1 MTGIGLAKPG
11 KLGYNSLDKLRYYAA
26 RAKEEQQMSTII
38 TSVDRHSPAERAGI
52 AAGEQLLT
60 INGHEII
67 DVLDYRFYGYDTDC
81 RLELREPSGAVRT
94 VSLRKPEGRDLGLNF
109 DTVLMDEMRS
119 CANHCI
125 FCFVDQMPPGM
136 RQTLY
141 FKDDDAR
148 LSFLQGNYITLTNL
162 TEREAQRIID
172 LRISPIN
179 VSVHT
184 TDPQLHCTMLGNKN
198 ALRSLDYIRAFCKA
212 GIVMNGQIVVCPG
225 WNDGD
230 QLRRTL
236 RDLTEMQFSSCS
248 LVPVGIT
255 KYRQGL
261 AKLRP
266 VDAATAAEI
275 IDIADEYGRENL
287 ERFGTRR
294 FFCAD
299 ELYLKAGRAL
309 PPEEFYEE
317 FTQLENGV
325 GMLRLQQTEFRSAL
339 SLSDPPDGVP
349 FSMAAGVSAAPFL
362 EKLLCTAREKYATI
376 QGHVYAIENDFF
388 GRSINV
394 SGLITGQDLIAQL
407 RGKDLGERLLISSN
421 MVRHDELDFLDDIT
435 LEQASAALGVPI
447 YPVDADGFALCD
459 AMFGILPEVHL
470 PDRGSGSTDGAEYY
484 KYNPH
489 KEG

>member
-1 MTGIGLAKPG
+1 MDNLIKSIDRGSPLHGKAHPG
-11 KLGYNSLDKLRYYAA
+11 DAVIS
-26 RAKEEQQMSTII
+26 
-38 TSVDRHSPAERAGI
+38 
-52 AAGEQLLT
+52 
-60 INGHEII
+60 INGHKII
-67 DVLDYRFYGYDTDC
+67 DVLDYKFFAYDS
-81 RLELREPSGAVRT
+81 ELHVVLRRPDGSEREVHVRKT
-94 VSLRKPEGRDLGLNF
+94 VGGDLGLEF
-109 DTVLMDEMRS
+109 ESYLMDTPRS
-119 CANHCI
+119 CANNCV
-125 FCFVDQMPPGM
+125 FCFIDQLPKGM
-136 RQTLY
+136 RRTMY

-148 LSFLQGNYITLTNL
+148 LSFLLGNYITLTNL
-162 TEREAQRIID
+162 SKREIERIIA
-172 LRISPIN
+172 LHISPIN

-184 TDPQLHCTMLGNKN
+184 TQPELRCAMLRNPRAGETINTMRRF
-198 ALRSLDYIRAFCKA
+198 AES
-212 GIVMNGQIVVCPG
+212 GITMNCQIVCCPG
-225 WNDGD
+225 LNDGEE
-230 QLRRTL
+230 LMRSM
-236 RDLTEMQFSSCS
+236 RDLEAMYPGVHSVSI
-248 LVPVGIT
+248 VPVGLT
-255 KYRQGL
+255 KFREGL
-261 AKLRP
+261 YPLTPFTKEH
-266 VDAATAAEI
+266 AAETLDMI
-275 IDIADEYGRENL
+275 TEFGDRCL
-287 ERFGTRR
+287 EKHGTRI

-299 ELYLKAGRAL
+299 ELYLKAGREL

-362 EKLLCTAREKYATI
+362 EKLMCTAQEKYATI
-376 QGHVYAIENDFF
+376 KGHVYAIENDFF

-407 RGKDLGERLLISSN
+407 RGKDLGERLLISNN

-470 PDRGSGSTDGAEYY
+470 PDRGNGSTDGAEYY

>member
-1 MTGIGLAKPG
+1 
-11 KLGYNSLDKLRYYAA
+11 
-26 RAKEEQQMSTII
+26 MSTVI
-38 TSVDRHSPAERAGI
+38 TSVDAGSPAERAGI
-52 AAGEQLLT
+52 RAGEQLLM
-60 INGHEII
+60 INHHEIV
-67 DVLDYRFYGYDTDC
+67 DVLDYRFFCYD
-81 RLELREPSGAVRT
+81 PS
-94 VSLRKPEGRDLGLNF
+94 VSLRLREADGTTHHLTIEKEEGEDLGLNF
-109 DTVLMDEMRS
+109 DTYLMDEPRPCS
-119 CANHCI
+119 NHCL
-125 FCFVDQMPPGM
+125 FCFVDQMPPNM
-136 RQTLY
+136 RDTLY

-148 LSFLQGNYITLTNL
+148 LSFLMGNYITLTNL

-179 VSVHT
+179 VSVQAT
-184 TDPQLHCTMLGNKN
+184 EPQLRRTLLGNKD
-198 ALRSLDYIRAFCKA
+198 ADKSLEYMRAFGEA
-212 GIVMNGQIVVCPG
+212 GIEMNGQIVVCPG
-225 WNDGD
+225 WNDGEH
-230 QLRRTL
+230 LRRSIE
-236 RDLTEMQFSSCS
+236 DLMDIGFNSCS
-248 LVPVGIT
+248 IVPVGLT
-255 KYRQGL
+255 KFREGL
-261 AKLRP
+261 YPLTP
-266 VDAATAAEI
+266 FTPEHAAETL
-275 IDIADEYGRENL
+275 DLVNAFGDECVKK
-287 ERFGTRR
+287 FGARV

-299 ELYLKAGRAL
+299 ELYLKAGREL

-362 EKLLCTAREKYATI
+362 EKLLCTAQEKYATI
-376 QGHVYAIENDFF
+376 KGHVYAIENDFF

-407 RGKDLGERLLISSN
+407 RGKDLGERLLISNN

-470 PDRGSGSTDGAEYY
+470 PDRGNGSTDGAEYY

>member
-1 MTGIGLAKPG
+1 MKNDVISKIDNDSPLLHKAHIGDEIV
-11 KLGYNSLDKLRYYAA
+11 S
-26 RAKEEQQMSTII
+26 
-38 TSVDRHSPAERAGI
+38 
-52 AAGEQLLT
+52 
-60 INGHEII
+60 INGNVIH
-67 DVLDYRFYGYDTDC
+67 DVLDYKYFSYEPV
-81 RLELREPSGAVRT
+81 LHIKLRRKDGTEHIVR
-94 VSLRKPEGRDLGLNF
+94 VEKPEGRDLGLEF
-109 DTVLMDEMRS
+109 AEYLMDNPRS
-119 CANHCI
+119 CANNCV
-125 FCFVDQMPPGM
+125 FCFIDQLPKGM
-136 RQTLY
+136 RKTMY

-148 LSFLQGNYITLTNL
+148 LSFLLGNYITLTNL
-162 TEREAQRIID
+162 SERELQRIID
-172 LRISPIN
+172 LHISPVNI
-179 VSVHT
+179 SVHA
-184 TDPQLHCTMLGNKN
+184 TDPELRVKLLRNKN
-198 ALRSLDYIRAFCKA
+198 AGKCVDIMRRFAGG
-212 GIVMNGQIVVCPG
+212 GIVMNCQIVCCPG
-225 WNDGD
+225 LNDGA
-230 QLRRTL
+230 QLQRTMH
-236 RDLTEMQFSSCS
+236 DLAALYPQVHSVSI
-248 LVPVGIT
+248 VPVGLT
-255 KYRQGL
+255 KFREGL
-261 AKLRP
+261 YPLTP
-266 VDAATAAEI
+266 FTPEHAAETL
-275 IDIADEYGRENL
+275 DLVNAFGDECVEK
-287 ERFGTRR
+287 FGARV

-299 ELYLKAGRAL
+299 EMYLKAGREL

-376 QGHVYAIENDFF
+376 KGHVYAIENDFF

-407 RGKDLGERLLISSN
+407 RGKDLGERLLISNN

>member
-1 MTGIGLAKPG
+1 
-11 KLGYNSLDKLRYYAA
+11 
-26 RAKEEQQMSTII
+26 MSTII

-109 DTVLMDEMRS
+109 DTVLMDDMRS

-136 RQTLY
+136 RKTLY

-162 TEREAQRIID
+162 TDREAQRIID

-299 ELYLKAGRAL
+299 ELFLRAGREL
-309 PPEEFYEE
+309 PGEGYYEGYR
-317 FTQLENGV
+317 QLENGV
-325 GMLRLQQTEFRSAL
+325 GMLR
-339 SLSDPPDGVP
+339 SLESDLLRAMDLMEDAPAPTP
-349 FSMAAGVSAAPFL
+349 FTIATGRAAESFMGH
-362 EKLLCTAREKYATI
+362 LLGLI
-376 QGHVYAIENDFF
+376 QERFPQVQGKVIGIDNDFF
-388 GRSINV
+388 GHTIDV
-394 SGLITGQDLIAQL
+394 AGLLTGQDLAAQL
-407 RGKDLGERLLISSN
+407 KKHKPLGRVLIPLH
-421 MVRHDELDFLDDIT
+421 MLRHQEDVFLDDWT
-435 LEQASAALGVPI
+435 VPQLSQALET
-447 YPVDADGFALCD
+447 PVQVVGIDGFDLCD
-459 AMFGILPEVHL
+459 AVFEL
-470 PDRGSGSTDGAEYY
+470 
-484 KYNPH
+484 
-489 KEG
+489 

>member
-1 MTGIGLAKPG
+1 
-11 KLGYNSLDKLRYYAA
+11 
-26 RAKEEQQMSTII
+26 MSTII
-38 TSVDRHSPAERAGI
+38 TAIDRHSPAERAGVQV
-52 AAGEQLLT
+52 GEQLLS
-60 INGHEII
+60 INGHPIV
-67 DVLDYRFYGYDTDC
+67 DVLDYRFYGYDPLSH
-81 RLELREPSGAVRT
+81 LELKTTAGNVRHVT
-94 VSLRKPEGRDLGLNF
+94 CRKAEGQDLGLNF
-109 DTVLMDEMRS
+109 DTYLMDEMRS
-119 CANHCI
+119 CANHCL

-136 RQTLY
+136 RSTLY

-148 LSFLQGNYITLTNL
+148 LSFLLGNYITLTNL

-172 LRISPIN
+172 LHISPIN
-179 VSVHT
+179 VSVHA
-184 TDPQLHCTMLGNKN
+184 TDPELRSFLLGNP
-198 ALRSLDYIRAFCKA
+198 RAGKTLEIMRRFSDG
-212 GIVMNGQIVVCPG
+212 GITMNCQIVCCPG
-225 WNDGD
+225 LNDGA
-230 QLRRTL
+230 QLQRTM
-236 RDLTEMQFSSCS
+236 RDLAALYPQVHSVSI
-248 LVPVGIT
+248 VPVGLT
-255 KYRQGL
+255 KFREGL
-261 AKLRP
+261 YPLTP
-266 VDAATAAEI
+266 FTPEHAAETL
-275 IDIADEYGRENL
+275 DLVNAFGDECVEK
-287 ERFGTRR
+287 FGTRI

-325 GMLRLQQTEFRSAL
+325 GMLRLQQTEFHAAL
-339 SLSDPPDGVP
+339 RLSDPPDGVP
-349 FSMAAGVSAAPFL
+349 FSVAAGVSAAPFL

-407 RGKDLGERLLISSN
+407 RGKDLGERLLISNN

-470 PDRGSGSTDGAEYY
+470 PDRGSGSTDGTEYY